1 MKKWIFLAVLLIA
14 GGGTAYLDHANHI
27 DLRATVKQGGKIIDE
42 VAQSMTKDDAHA
54 ATQKTG
60 RVPKRIL
67 APAVSIATIKPE
79 QFVERIMVTGSLVAR
94 EEILIA
100 PEVESLRVLTL
111 QVEEG
116 ESVAKG
122 QVIAT
127 LERETLLAKRAQ
139 NDANLRRAEAAI
151 AQAKSRI
158 KETEAVL
165 DEAAAQ
171 LERAK
176 PLQQR
181 RILSDAIFDQ
191 RRAATS
197 TARAQLA
204 TAKDGVLLAQAEKA
218 QIEAQRREVVW
229 SLSKTKIRAPT
240 AGLITRRSARI
251 GDLASGGKAAMFHLA
266 RDGEIELEAAVTEP
280 KLARIRPGQKV
291 AVQIAGAGTVEGEVR
306 LVSPEI
312 DQATRLGRVRVFL
325 GKNPQLRIG
334 AFGRGTI
341 IASRSQGLAAPLSAV
356 LFIDGQAFVQ
366 KIVEGKV
373 KSVPVE
379 LGLTS
384 RNGIEIKSGLSSGDV
399 VVAKSGSFLR
409 DGDAVRPI
417 AANQQVSE
425 VR

>member
-1 MKKWIFLAVLLIA
+1 MRKWIFLAVLAVA
-14 GGGTAYLDHANHI
+14 GAGAAYLDHAGHI
-27 DLRATVKQGGKIIDE
+27 DLRAAMNQGKKALDE
-42 VAQSMTKDDAHA
+42 VVQSISKDDAHA
-54 ATQKTG
+54 ATQKADNA
-60 RVPKRIL
+60 RKKVL
-67 APAVSIATIKPE
+67 APAVSVATAKPE

-100 PEVESLRVLTL
+100 PEVESLRVITL
-111 QVEEG
+111 QAEEG
-116 ESVAKG
+116 DSVEMG
-122 QVIAT
+122 QIIAT

-158 KETEAVL
+158 KETEAIL
-165 DEAAAQ
+165 EEAAAQ
-171 LERAK
+171 LARAK

-181 RILSDAIFDQ
+181 RIISDAIFDQ

-218 QIEAQRREVVW
+218 QIEAQRREVMW
-229 SLSKTKIRAPT
+229 NLAKTEIRAPT

-251 GDLASGGKAAMFHLA
+251 GDLASGGKTALFHLA

-280 KLARIRPGQKV
+280 KLARIKPGQKV
-291 AVQIAGAGTVEGEVR
+291 AVRIAGAGTVEGEVR

-312 DQATRLGRVRVFL
+312 DQTTRLGRVRVFL
-325 GKNPQLRIG
+325 GKNEQLRIG

-341 IASRSQGLAAPLSAV
+341 IASRTHGLAVPLSAV

-366 KIVEGKV
+366 KVVGGKV
-373 KSVPVE
+373 KSVAVE

-384 RNGIEIKSGLSSGDV
+384 GKAVEIKSGLVGGDIV
-399 VVAKSGSFLR
+399 VGKSGSFLR
-409 DGDAVRPI
+409 DGDAVRSI
-417 AANQQVSE
+417 VASQQVSE

>member
-1 MKKWIFLAVLLIA
+1 MKKWIFVAVLTFA
-14 GGGTAYLDHANHI
+14 GAGAAYLDHAGHI
-27 DLRATVKQGGKIIDE
+27 DLRAAMNEGSKALDK
-42 VAQSMTKDDAHA
+42 VARSMAKDDAHA
-54 ATQKTG
+54 ATQKGAPARET
-60 RVPKRIL
+60 IL
-67 APAVSIATIKPE
+67 APAVSIAAVKPE
-79 QFVERIMVTGSLVAR
+79 QFVEKIMVTGSLVAR

-111 QVEEG
+111 QVDEG
-116 ESVAKG
+116 DSVEKG

-158 KETEAVL
+158 KETEAIL

-181 RILSDAIFDQ
+181 RIISDAIFDQ

-218 QIEAQRREVVW
+218 QIEAQRREVLW
-229 SLSKTKIRAPT
+229 NLSKTEVRAPA

-251 GDLASGGKAAMFHLA
+251 GDLASAGKTAMFHLA
-266 RDGEIELEAAVTEP
+266 RNGEIELEAAVTEP
-280 KLARIRPGQKV
+280 KLARIKPGQKV
-291 AVQIAGAGTVEGEVR
+291 AVSIAGAGTVEGKVR

-312 DQATRLGRVRVFL
+312 DRTTRLGRVRIFL
-325 GKNPQLRIG
+325 GKNEQLRLG

-341 IASRSQGLAAPLSAV
+341 IASRTHGLAVPLSAV
-356 LFIDGQAFVQ
+356 LFIDGRAFVQ
-366 KIVEGKV
+366 KIVGGKV
-373 KSVPVE
+373 KSVAVE

-384 RNGIEIKSGLSSGDV
+384 GEAVEIKSGLNGGDV

-417 AANQQVSE
+417 VANQKVSE
-425 VR
+425 FR

>member
-1 MKKWIFLAVLLIA
+1 MKKWIILAVVLTA
-14 GGGTAYLDHANHI
+14 GAVAVYLDHAGHI
-27 DLRATVKQGGKIIDE
+27 DLRATVKQGEKIVGE
-42 VAQSMTKDDAHA
+42 VVQSLSKDDAHA
-54 ATQKTG
+54 ATKTADTPE
-60 RVPKRIL
+60 RVL
-67 APAVSIATIKPE
+67 APAVSIATVKPE
-79 QFVERIMVTGSLVAR
+79 HFIEEIMVTGSLVAR

-111 QVEEG
+111 LVEEVEEG
-116 ESVAKG
+116 DSVEKG

-151 AQAKSRI
+151 AQARSRI
-158 KETEAVL
+158 RETEAVL
-165 DEAAAQ
+165 VEAEAQ
-171 LERAK
+171 LARAK

-229 SLSKTKIRAPT
+229 SLSKTEIRAPT

-251 GDLASGGKAAMFHLA
+251 GDQASGVKTAMFHLA
-266 RDGEIELEAAVTEP
+266 KDGEIELEAAVIEP
-280 KLARIRPGQKV
+280 KLARVNRGQKV
-291 AVQIAGAGTVEGEVR
+291 TVHVAGAGKVDGEVR

-325 GKNPQLRIG
+325 GTNPQLRIG

-341 IASRSQGLAAPLSAV
+341 IASRSEGLAVPLSAV
-356 LFIDGQAFVQ
+356 LFKDGNAFVH

-373 KSVPVE
+373 KSVTIE
-379 LGLTS
+379 LGLNSNTGVEITAGLKPRS
-384 RNGIEIKSGLSSGDV
+384 SNRNSPGLI
-399 VVAKSGSFLR
+399 
-409 DGDAVRPI
+409 AVR
-417 AANQQVSE
+417 
-425 VR
+425 R

>member
-1 MKKWIFLAVLLIA
+1 MKKWIILAVVLTA
-14 GGGTAYLDHANHI
+14 GAVAVYLDHAGHI
-27 DLRATVKQGGKIIDE
+27 DLRATVKQGEKIVGE
-42 VAQSMTKDDAHA
+42 VVQSLSKDDAHA
-54 ATQKTG
+54 ATKTADTPE
-60 RVPKRIL
+60 RVL
-67 APAVSIATIKPE
+67 APAVSIATVKPE
-79 QFVERIMVTGSLVAR
+79 HFIEEIMVTGSLVAR

-111 QVEEG
+111 LVEEG
-116 ESVAKG
+116 DSVEKG

-158 KETEAVL
+158 RETEAVL
-165 DEAAAQ
+165 VEAEAQ
-171 LERAK
+171 LARAK

-229 SLSKTKIRAPT
+229 NLSKTEIRAPT

-251 GDLASGGKAAMFHLA
+251 GDQASGVKTAMFHLA
-266 RDGEIELEAAVTEP
+266 KDGEIELEAAVIEP
-280 KLARIRPGQKV
+280 KLARVNRGQKV
-291 AVQIAGAGTVEGEVR
+291 TVHVAGAGKVDGEVR

-325 GKNPQLRIG
+325 GTNPQLRIG

-341 IASRSQGLAAPLSAV
+341 IASRSEGLAVPLSAV
-356 LFIDGQAFVQ
+356 LFKDGNAFVH
-366 KIVEGKV
+366 KIVDGKV
-373 KSVPVE
+373 KSVTVE
-379 LGLTS
+379 LGLNSNTDV
-384 RNGIEIKSGLSSGDV
+384 EITAGLKPGDI

-417 AANQQVSE
+417 LANQQVSE